1 MSKTSK
7 QVFITGGAGFIGQAA
22 AKAFAKAGYRVKTFD
37 LSSPKESIG
46 EHVTGTIMF
55 PEELYNAMKGSD
67 YVVHLAAM
75 LGVKRTE
82 TARLQCLTVNT
93 IGTINV
99 LDAAVK
105 AGVKKIVFASSSEV
119 YGEPIKTPLSETDI
133 VFPKSVYAVSK
144 LAGEEYMRAYKQSH
158 DLDFSIVR
166 FFNVYGPGQVAEFV
180 MPNFIK
186 AALAGMPI
194 PINGDGTQVRS
205 FCYVD
210 DAARGVLLSLESKK
224 ANGEVFNIGND
235 AAAISLNDLA
245 HKVLTHAGKN
255 RKHVVYL
262 KEHQAD
268 RLHSREIKTRTA
280 DITKARKVLKYK
292 PSVHLDEGI
301 KRIIKSRNIPDSKA
315 L

>member
-1 MSKTSK
+1 MQKK
-7 QVFITGGAGFIGQAA
+7 KVFITGGAGFIGQAV
-22 AKAFAKAGYRVKTFD
+22 AKVFAKAGYRVKTFD
-37 LSSPKESIG
+37 LFSPAETIG

-55 PEELYNAMKGSD
+55 PEELFNAMKGSD

-82 TARLQCLTVNT
+82 EERLKCLNVN
-93 IGTINV
+93 IVGTMNV
-99 LDAAVK
+99 LEAAVK

-119 YGEPIKTPLSETDI
+119 YGEPIRTPLSETDI

-144 LAGEEYMRAYKQSH
+144 LAGEEYIRAYKQTH
-158 DLDFSIVR
+158 GLDFSIVR

-186 AALAGMPI
+186 AALAGNPI

-210 DAARGVLLSLESKK
+210 DAARGVLLSLKSKK

-235 AAAISLNDLA
+235 TAAISLKDLA
-245 HKVLTHAGKN
+245 HKVLTHAGKDK
-255 RKHVVYL
+255 KHIVHL

-280 DITKARKVLKYK
+280 DITKARKTLKYK
-292 PSVHLDEGI
+292 PLMHLDEGI
-301 KRIIKSRNIPDSKA
+301 KRIIKSKNASDFKVF
-315 L
+315 